1 MPHELLERED
11 IVKKTNYNPRD
22 LITTVFSAFEKL
34 VEFSD
39 ITGTSY
45 TQLQAVNISP
55 VIIHR
60 TGKFGLAIHERN
72 LMPEIQKMWVQFKQ
86 FFRASHRDLREISEL
101 AVEDAGMYHANMV
114 CNVVTGIQEALQQ
127 EQAQT
132 DTPEIVPDLVD
143 FAASAVKKD
152 PGTVGHTASE
162 NASTDAG
169 NEDAVCCSSPRCTSR
184 LWRPSRL

>member
-45 TQLQAVNISP
+45 TQLQAVNISH

-60 TGKFGLAIHERN
+60 TGKFGLTIREWNCMPAI
-72 LMPEIQKMWVQFKQ
+72 
-86 FFRASHRDLREISEL
+86 
-101 AVEDAGMYHANMV
+101 
-114 CNVVTGIQEALQQ
+114 
-127 EQAQT
+127 
-132 DTPEIVPDLVD
+132 
-143 FAASAVKKD
+143 
-152 PGTVGHTASE
+152 
-162 NASTDAG
+162 
-169 NEDAVCCSSPRCTSR
+169 
-184 LWRPSRL
+184 